1 MFALMICATASVAFG
16 QLGVADPAKATIDCP
31 ADECHVA
38 PYFKGEGGFIGE
50 IADGF
55 DEVAFVVDCGIVN
68 TTGTAEPNPDGI
80 VAELLVTDNG
90 LACADGGTVEIH
102 GLMDGGWYW
111 INDEKNSAVAS
122 LIAKDA
128 LGNAGTAPA
137 DPGGTDITLDTPKDG
152 MTSIVKQASTGR
164 IGILHHILPE
174 PEAAAADMCGPVF
187 NSGRYRYEQNDS
199 ECMLGDGSTKIV
211 LTADTTDSLGRVR
224 RVAGSVHRRV
234 ANARTN
240 EVRVGFGLYGADG
253 QAHITTD
260 TSSNASIIKGYDMG
274 VPGGIAAPEP
284 FLGDYTVWL
293 IEGEGRNLTISD
305 ADIQVDPAR
314 RVVKMV
320 PGPDNP
326 GTPAGT
332 DTEMLPV
339 THDTTAGAGCMPSG
353 EDDEMCTPVV
363 ELDTTRRLEAG
374 YFMGEAEVA
383 RCRQKHYAHSDDS
396 SRNAVN
402 AFKGVDGEEVL
413 VLNEDYANDTDTN
426 FDESTLNLALDLPR
440 ANGGALAELER
451 WVGVWNSRPGNQDDR
466 ISVVQV
472 EDGTANDGGDSP
484 VLDDNVFRDIP
495 EVVCETWER
504 TFDVPATDPT
514 PGPDVEQVVIE
525 TAGIVIGPAADEH
538 CRSGRAD
545 VARLFIGVTQD
556 EVHKHSPEII
566 PKASRAARI
575 NGMNFAAYTTLN
587 VMCPSSSANQA
598 HHAKLN
604 GGRDL
609 VPGVE

>member
-1 MFALMICATASVAFG
+1 M
-16 QLGVADPAKATIDCP
+16 
-31 ADECHVA
+31 
-38 PYFKGEGGFIGE
+38 
-50 IADGF
+50 
-55 DEVAFVVDCGIVN
+55 
-68 TTGTAEPNPDGI
+68 
-80 VAELLVTDNG
+80 AELLVTDNG
-90 LACADGGTVEIH
+90 LACADGGSVEIH

-111 INDEKNSAVAS
+111 INDTDNSAVAS

-128 LGNAGTAPA
+128 LGNAATAPA
-137 DPGGTDITLDTPKDG
+137 NPGGTDITLDTPEDG
-152 MTSIVKQASTGR
+152 MTSIIKQASTGR

-174 PEAAAADMCGPVF
+174 PEAAAASMCGPVF
-187 NSGRYRYEQNDS
+187 HSDHYRYYQNDS

-260 TSSNASIIKGYDMG
+260 TSSSASIIKGYDMD
-274 VPGGIAAPEP
+274 VPRGIAAPEP

-314 RVVKMV
+314 RVVEMV
-320 PGPDNP
+320 PCPDIP

-332 DTEMLPV
+332 RDEDLPV
-339 THDTTAGAGCMPSG
+339 THVTSAGAGCIPSG
-353 EDDEMCTPVV
+353 DDDTMCTAVAD
-363 ELDTTRRLEAG
+363 DTNTRRLEAG
-374 YFMGEAEVA
+374 YFMGDMGVA
-383 RCRQKHYAHSDDS
+383 QCRQRLDDYSDDP
-396 SRNAVN
+396 SRNDVI
-402 AFKGVDGEEVL
+402 AFKGADGGEVL
-413 VLNEDYANDTDTN
+413 VLATGTISPDFTATTG
-426 FDESTLNLALDLPR
+426 ALDVQETWVR
-440 ANGGALAELER
+440 AWHNA
-451 WVGVWNSRPGNQDDR
+451 GNDR
-466 ISVVQV
+466 ISIVQV
-472 EDGTANDGGDSP
+472 DHDVDGDDGDDDATTSP
-484 VLDDNVFRDIP
+484 QDRAADNVMRDIP
-495 EVVCETWER
+495 EVVCEMWTN
-504 TFDVPATDPT
+504 TVDVPATDPT

-525 TAGIVIGPAADEH
+525 TAGIVIGPASTTH

-556 EVHKHSPEII
+556 EVQKHSPEII

-575 NGMNFAAYTTLN
+575 AGMNFAAYTTLN

-604 GGRDL
+604 GGLDL